1 MQLASG
7 ELSPNCAAY
16 LEPVP
21 PATARERVIRPPRV
35 QIERELEV
43 LARVMD
49 NQFVIPVL
57 GWRFGMNAI
66 IDLVPGI
73 GDIATSLV
81 AVYILISAVRYRVP
95 KITLLRMGLNI
106 AIYFIVGL
114 LPWIGDLLDAWW
126 KPNIRNLKLL
136 YLRATVSADQAHE
149 GRKSDWL
156 FVGII
161 VATLLALLF
170 GSLALSAFVIWYLFK
185 ALEVMQ
191 L

>member
-1 MQLASG
+1 MQVKSNALRNYS
-7 ELSPNCAAY
+7 NDY
-16 LEPVP
+16 ID
-21 PATARERVIRPPRV
+21 ATSQTGARERIVRPTHV

-49 NQFVIPVL
+49 SQFVIPVL
-57 GWRFGMNAI
+57 GWRFGLNAI

-81 AVYILISAVRYRVP
+81 AVYVLVSAVRYRVP
-95 KITLLRMGLNI
+95 KVTLLRMGMNI

-114 LPWIGDLLDAWW
+114 LPWVGDLFDAWW

-136 YLRATVSADQAHE
+136 RLRATVSPDEAHT

-156 FVGII
+156 FVGFI
-161 VATLLALLF
+161 VATLLLLLL
-170 GSLALSAFVIWYLFK
+170 GSLALTIFVIWYFMKL
-185 ALEVMQ
+185 AQ
-191 L
+191 S

>member
-1 MQLASG
+1 MQTASRKLRTYTQSDSG
-7 ELSPNCAAY
+7 EAL
-16 LEPVP
+16 P
-21 PATARERVIRPPRV
+21 PTPRERIIRPTRV

-43 LARVMD
+43 MAQVMD
-49 NQFVIPVL
+49 NQFRVPVL
-57 GWRFGMNAI
+57 GWRFGLNAI
-66 IDLVPGI
+66 IDLIPAF
-73 GDIATSLV
+73 GDVATTLV
-81 AVYILISAVRYRVP
+81 AVYILVSAVRYRVP

-170 GSLALSAFVIWYLFK
+170 GSLALSAFVVWYLFK